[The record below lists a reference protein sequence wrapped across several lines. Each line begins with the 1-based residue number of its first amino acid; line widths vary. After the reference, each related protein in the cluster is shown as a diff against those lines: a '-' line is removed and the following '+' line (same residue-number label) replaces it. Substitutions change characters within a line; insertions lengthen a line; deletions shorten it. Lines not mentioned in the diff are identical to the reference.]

1 MTQPL
6 VLVTGGAGFIGSHL
20 VDALLEKGYRVR
32 ILDNLCQPTHDGTK
46 PNWVNPEAEFING
59 DVREKKDWLR
69 ALADVSYVFHL
80 AAYMD
85 YHLDFSRYSDTNVK
99 SVALLYEVIV
109 EHKLDVKKVIIASSQ
124 SVYGEGKYEC
134 SEHGVFYAEPRSYE
148 QLSAHEWNVVCPHD
162 KKIATLLPE
171 LETDEVRPQIP
182 YGITK
187 AASEKLCMTLGET
200 YKIPSVVIRPSIVQG
215 ARQSIR
221 SFSGALKDFS
231 IKALSG
237 KPIMMYE
244 DGQGIR
250 DFVNVFDVVDAYLL
264 VMTSEKANYQIFN
277 VGLGKTI
284 SLMDFAQL
292 VFTITNSKQT
302 PTATG
307 EFRINSP
314 RSSVMNIDKL
324 VSLGWKPKRGLEDNI
339 RQYVEWV
346 QGYPDAI
353 SAWKK
358 TYESMQKSGILR
370 K

>member
-1 MTQPL
+1 MKQPR

-20 VDALLEKGYRVR
+20 VDALIKKGYRVR
-32 ILDNLCQPTHDGTK
+32 ILDNLSEPTHDGTM
-46 PNWVNPEAEFING
+46 PDWVHSEAEFMKG
-59 DVREKKDWLR
+59 DVREKEDWVQ
-69 ALADVSYVFHL
+69 ALTDVDYVFHL

-109 EHKLDVKKVIIASSQ
+109 QNKLDVKKVIIASSQ

-134 SEHGVFYAEPRSYE
+134 REHGIFYAEPRDFK
-148 QLSAHEWNVVCPHD
+148 QLSDHKWNVVCPHD
-162 KKIATLLPE
+162 GVVATLLPE

-187 AASEKLCMTLGET
+187 AASEKLCLTLGET
-200 YKIPSVVIRPSIVQG
+200 YNIPSVVIRPSIVQG

-244 DGQGIR
+244 DGLGVR
-250 DFVNVFDVVDAYLL
+250 DFVNVHDVVDAYLL
-264 VMTSEKANYQIFN
+264 VMTTQKANYEIFN
-277 VGLGKTI
+277 VGIGSTI
-284 SLMDFAQL
+284 SLMDFAKL
-292 VFTITNSKQT
+292 VFTITNSTQT

-314 RSSVMNIDKL
+314 RSSAMNIDKL
-324 VSLGWKPKRGLEDNI
+324 MSLGWKPKRTLEDNI
-339 RQYVEWV
+339 RDYVEWV

-353 SAWKK
+353 EAWKK